1 MDMGSTRESV
11 SFPGI
16 LRGNGH
22 EANCTVGAAKVSLP
36 GTSVSQ
42 LAEYSIIAVEKTLP
56 SGNYELSANG
66 ETIPLQYQNGFW
78 TAA

>member
-1 MDMGSTRESV
+1 
-11 SFPGI
+11 
-16 LRGNGH
+16 
-22 EANCTVGAAKVSLP
+22 LP

-42 LAEYSIIAVEKTLP
+42 LAEYSIIAVEKTLA